1 LCLVNTLHSVG
12 DKLLFAGSYNVH
24 VSVGREIERD
34 EVAERG
40 RRDSEGDGKN
50 KKGDG
55 RRTPEENT

>member
-1 LCLVNTLHSVG
+1 LHSVG